1 MREKIQKVFK
11 QLVKMEILSEE
22 HLSFEGMER
31 FIINLQEINERS
43 QNLNSDFD
51 IEQFLADVSGEDD
64 DDEEEYE

>member
-1 MREKIQKVFK
+1 MRKIQKVFK

-51 IEQFLADVSGEDD
+51 IEQFLADVSGDDD